1 MGHSSPQVI
10 CDPPGD
16 SLAGTTINQT
26 SNSGSPLSFESMEQS
41 GSANHKGDEGVIS
54 EYSSDRK
61 HGTILPQNEHIQQP
75 KILVADLMCPTC
87 KHLLIHPVALNC
99 GHGRCSTFFSCL

>member
-16 SLAGTTINQT
+16 SLTGTTINQT
-26 SNSGSPLSFESMEQS
+26 SNSGSKLSFESMEQS
-41 GSANHKGDEGVIS
+41 GSANHKGDEGIIL

-61 HGTILPQNEHIQQP
+61 HGTVLPQNEHIQQL
-75 KILVADLMCPTC
+75 KISVADLMSPTC
-87 KHLLIHPVALNC
+87 KQLLIHPVALNC